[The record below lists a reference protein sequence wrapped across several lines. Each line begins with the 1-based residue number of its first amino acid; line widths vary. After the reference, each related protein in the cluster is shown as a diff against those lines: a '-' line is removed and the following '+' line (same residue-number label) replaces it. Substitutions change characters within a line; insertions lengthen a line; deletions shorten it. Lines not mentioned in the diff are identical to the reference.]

1 MHLVARMDRD
11 LLHGGRFWSPKPV
24 FPPVN
29 IPFFWRKRR
38 QLSLGDLPV
47 EIFATICR
55 NLCAHCQRPHVVDL
69 PPDEIEYCL
78 EAQQALSRLSR
89 TCRRFRNTA
98 QPILFHCYHSG
109 RQPDLSTSPEW
120 WGDTDARRREIE
132 TLEAFLRTLLER
144 PDLAKHVRAMAFF
157 ALREVTRACHVPPE
171 TQALFR
177 QAGERA
183 GFRALPTYDQVEPK
197 WLQEASIM
205 AAPFLEQLLIYRSS
219 QEGLQYLRDSPFY
232 LPNLKYLVL
241 PGQGKH
247 PDECCHIQQMQ
258 DVLAKAQNLEVLA
271 ASDADC
277 GNDIPLRER
286 FRTEPWGTALSSL
299 RRLSL
304 HGLDPD
310 NLAKILRRSPVLE
323 DLEYFCDMDKYTVLQ
338 HDHLTPVRQSLRRLC
353 YTSTTWEHTSSSS
366 SAQEVIEQTS
376 MFLRWDV
383 SLRADASFVDFPRLE
398 ILEVE
403 QMLLYG
409 PVFDEEERAQRFEAM
424 RDIGPEIFMAS
435 LPASLRILHIGMV
448 LAWPEL
454 RRDLLGMVEKLY
466 RFQNLSVVAVDPYE
480 QPPDEE
486 VRELEDAFAS
496 RGIVFRLGQTTQVPF
511 GRGMLGVRPGHPEPL
526 GGTRDL
532 RFPLDHRNPGYLDYL
547 DLY

>member
-1 MHLVARMDRD
+1 MHLVARIDRD
-11 LLHGGRFWSPKPV
+11 FLHGGSFWSHNNPV
-24 FPPVN
+24 FSMEL
-29 IPFFWRKRR
+29 PFFWRKRK

-55 NLCAHCQRPHVVDL
+55 HLCMHCQHAHVVDL
-69 PPDEIEYCL
+69 PPDEIEYAL

-109 RQPDLSTSPEW
+109 RQPDLTSTPEW
-120 WGDTDARRREIE
+120 WGDTDARRREIR
-132 TLEAFLRTLLER
+132 TLEAFLRTLLVR
-144 PDLAKHVRAMAFF
+144 PDLAKDVRALAFF
-157 ALREVTRACHVPPE
+157 ALHSDDGHNVPKE

-183 GFRALPTYDQVEPK
+183 GFRALPSYDHVEPK
-197 WLQEASIM
+197 WLQEAAIM

-241 PGQGKH
+241 PGQGKY

-277 GNDIPLRER
+277 GTDIPLRER
-286 FRTEPWGTALSSL
+286 FRTEPWDTALSSL

-310 NLAKILRRSPVLE
+310 NLGKILRRSPVLE

-338 HDHLTPVRQSLRRLC
+338 HDHLSPVRQSLRRLC
-353 YTSTTWEHTSSSS
+353 YTSTTWEHTSGG
-366 SAQEVIEQTS
+366 AQDVIEQVS
-376 MFLRWDV
+376 MFLRWDS
-383 SLRADASFVDFPRLE
+383 SLRADFSFVDFPRLE

-403 QMLLYG
+403 QLLLYG
-409 PVFDEEERAQRFEAM
+409 PVFDDEERTQRFEAM
-424 RDIGPEIFMAS
+424 KDIGPEIFMAS

-454 RRDLLGMVEKLY
+454 HRDLLGMVEKLY
-466 RFQNLSVVAVDPYE
+466 RFQNLSIVAVDPYE
-480 QPPDEE
+480 APPEE
-486 VRELEDAFAS
+486 QVKELEDAFAAK
-496 RGIVFRLGQTTQVPF
+496 GIVFRIGQTTQVPF

-526 GGTRDL
+526 GGRDL
-532 RFPLDHRNPGYLDYL
+532 RFPLDHRNQGYLDFL
-547 DLY
+547 DF

>member
-11 LLHGGRFWSPKPV
+11 FLHGGNFWSQKNPV
-24 FPPVN
+24 FSIE
-29 IPFFWRKRR
+29 IPFFWRRR
-38 QLSLGDLPV
+38 PRLSLGDLPV

-55 NLCAHCQRPHVVDL
+55 NLCAHCQRQHVVDL
-69 PPDEIEYCL
+69 PPDEIECAL

-89 TCRRFRNTA
+89 TCRRFRNVA

-132 TLEAFLRTLLER
+132 TLETFLRTLLER
-144 PDLAKHVRAMAFF
+144 PDLAKEVRALAFF
-157 ALREVTRACHVPPE
+157 ALREVQAREVSSE

-183 GFRALPTYDQVEPK
+183 GFRALSSYDHVEPK
-197 WLQEASIM
+197 WLQEAAIM

-219 QEGLQYLRDSPFY
+219 SEGLQYLRDSPFY

-241 PGQGKH
+241 PGQGKY

-277 GNDIPLRER
+277 GTDIPLRER
-286 FRTEPWGTALSSL
+286 FRTEPWDTALSSL

-338 HDHLTPVRQSLRRLC
+338 HDHLSPVRQSLRRLC
-353 YTSTTWEHTSSSS
+353 YTSTTWEHTSGG
-366 SAQEVIEQTS
+366 ADDMIEQIS
-376 MFLRWDV
+376 MFLRWDT
-383 SLRADASFVDFPRLE
+383 SLRADFSFVDFPRLE

-403 QMLLYG
+403 QLLLYG
-409 PVFDEEERAQRFEAM
+409 PVFDDEERWQRFEGM
-424 RDIGPEIFMAS
+424 KEIGPELFMAS
-435 LPASLRILHIGMV
+435 LPSSLRILHIGMV

-454 RRDLLGMVEKLY
+454 HRDLLGMTEKLY
-466 RFQNLSVVAVDPYE
+466 RFQNLSIVAVDPYE
-480 QPPDEE
+480 APPLEQ
-486 VRELEDAFAS
+486 VRELEDAFAAK
-496 RGIVFRLGQTTQVPF
+496 GIVFRTGQTTQVPF

-526 GGTRDL
+526 GGRDL
-532 RFPLDHRNPGYLDYL
+532 RFPLDHRNPGHWDFLDW
-547 DLY
+547 

>member
-1 MHLVARMDRD
+1 MHLVARIDRD
-11 LLHGGRFWSPKPV
+11 FIHGGSFWSHNNPV
-24 FPPVN
+24 FSMQV
-29 IPFFWRKRR
+29 PFFWRKRK

-55 NLCAHCQRPHVVDL
+55 NLCMHCQRAHVVDL
-69 PPDEIEYCL
+69 PPDEIEFAL
-78 EAQQALSRLSR
+78 EAQQALSRLGR
-89 TCRRFRNTA
+89 TCRRFRDAA

-109 RQPDLSTSPEW
+109 RQPDESSSPEW
-120 WGDTDARRREIE
+120 RGDTDARRREMETIE
-132 TLEAFLRTLLER
+132 SFLRTLLER
-144 PDLAKHVRAMAFF
+144 PDLAKHVRALAFF
-157 ALREVTRACHVPPE
+157 AQREICSRHVPPE

-183 GFRALPTYDQVEPK
+183 GFRSLPSYDHVEPK
-197 WLQEASIM
+197 WLQEATIM

-286 FRTEPWGTALSSL
+286 FRTEPWDTALSSL

-310 NLAKILRRSPVLE
+310 NLGKILRRSPVLE

-338 HDHLTPVRQSLRRLC
+338 HHHLGPVRQSLRRLC
-353 YTSTTWEHTSSSS
+353 YTSTTWEHTSDG
-366 SAQEVIEQTS
+366 AEDVIEQVS
-376 MFLRWDV
+376 MFLRWDT
-383 SLRADASFVDFPRLE
+383 SLRADYSFVDFPRLE

-409 PVFDEEERAQRFEAM
+409 PVFDEEERTERFKSMKE
-424 RDIGPEIFMAS
+424 IGPEIFMAS

-454 RRDLLGMVEKLY
+454 HRDLIGLTKKLY
-466 RFQNLSVVAVDPYE
+466 RFQNLSIVAVDPYE
-480 QPPDEE
+480 EPPEKQ
-486 VRELEDAFAS
+486 VRELEDAFAAK
-496 RGIVFRLGQTTQVPF
+496 GVLFRLGQTTQVPF

-526 GGTRDL
+526 GERDL
-532 RFPLDHRNPGYLDYL
+532 KFPLDHGNAGYLDFL
-547 DLY
+547 DF